1 MPITF
6 RFFLFARPAL
16 DALKLVRFEARA
28 PQHGPPAQDVQQA
41 RLAEELAKRLPP
53 HLQRDVLRDE

>member
-16 DALKLVRFEARA
+16 DALKLIRLERHA
-28 PQHGPPAQDVQQA
+28 PLYGQRVQDAQQA
-41 RLAEELAKRLPP
+41 ELSREIAKRLPP
-53 HLQRDVLRDE
+53 RLQRDVLRDE